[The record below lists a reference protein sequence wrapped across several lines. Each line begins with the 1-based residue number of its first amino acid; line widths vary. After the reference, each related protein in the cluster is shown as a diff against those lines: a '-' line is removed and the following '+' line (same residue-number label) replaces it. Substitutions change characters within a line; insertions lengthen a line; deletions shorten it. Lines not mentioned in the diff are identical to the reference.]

1 MKKGVNKLAVLGG
14 VLAAVL
20 IVLVNT
26 LFIVNEGEFNV
37 VLRFGQAVRIYNEP
51 GLKIK
56 IPFVETTSTLPKYQM
71 IYDSA
76 ATPILTL
83 DQKPII
89 VDNYTV
95 WKITDAQKF
104 IRTIQ
109 TLSSAEQRLDAAVYN
124 AVRRELS
131 ATSYGEIISEETA
144 RGNLNDQILTQVTK
158 AMEEGDTGITIIDV
172 RIKRTDLPEEN
183 KASVYNR
190 MISNRQSIAASYLS
204 EGDEEARRIT
214 SAADRVA
221 DILIAEAD
229 AKAKQIRSEGEQEA
243 ARIYNEAYGVDPEFY
258 KLYRTLESYKTSF
271 QGEPVIM
278 LPIDSP
284 YAQLLMGQ
292 PVDQTEAP
300 VTP

>member
-1 MKKGVNKLAVLGG
+1 
-14 VLAAVL
+14 
-20 IVLVNT
+20 
-26 LFIVNEGEFNV
+26 
-37 VLRFGQAVRIYNEP
+37 VRIYDQP

-89 VDNYTV
+89 VDNFTV
-95 WKITDAQKF
+95 WRITDAQQF

-109 TLSSAEQRLDAAVYN
+109 TLNSAEQRLDAAVYN
-124 AVRRELS
+124 AVRRSLS
-131 ATSYGEIISEETA
+131 ATDYGEIISEETS
-144 RGNLNDQILTQVTK
+144 RGNLNDEILKEVSK
-158 AMEEGDTGITIIDV
+158 AMAEGSTGITIVDV

-183 KASVYNR
+183 KASVYSR
-190 MISNRQSIAASYLS
+190 MISDRNSIAASYLS
-204 EGDEEARRIT
+204 EGDEEAKRIT

-229 AKAKQIRSEGEQEA
+229 AQAKQILSEGEQEA
-243 ARIYNEAYGVDPEFY
+243 ARIYNEAYSADPEFY
-258 KLYRTLESYKTSF
+258 KLYRTLESYKISF
-271 QGEPVIM
+271 QGQPVIM

-284 YAQLLMGQ
+284 YAKLLLGQ
-292 PVDQTEAP
+292 QPEQEAAP
-300 VTP
+300 

>member
-1 MKKGVNKLAVLGG
+1 MKIGINKLAFIGG
-14 VLAAVL
+14 ALVLAV
-20 IVLVNT
+20 IVMANALY
-26 LFIVNEGEFNV
+26 IVNEGEFKV

-51 GLKIK
+51 GLKVK
-56 IPFVETTSTLPKYQM
+56 IPFVETTSSLPKYQM

-95 WKITDAQKF
+95 WKITDAQMF
-104 IRTIQ
+104 IRTLQ
-109 TLSSAEQRLDAAVYN
+109 TLNSAEQRLDAAVYN

-144 RGNLNDQILTQVTK
+144 RGNLNDQILAQVTE
-158 AMEEGDTGITIIDV
+158 AMVEGNTGITIVDV

-221 DILIAEAD
+221 DILLAEAN
-229 AKAKQIRSEGEQEA
+229 AQAKQIRSEGEQEA
-243 ARIYNEAYGVDPEFY
+243 ARIYNVAYGVDPEFY
-258 KLYRTLESYKTSF
+258 KLYRTLESYKISF

-284 YAQLLMGQ
+284 YAQLLLGQ
-292 PVDQTEAP
+292 QANQTAQP

>member
-1 MKKGVNKLAVLGG
+1 MYK
-14 VLAAVL
+14 
-20 IVLVNT
+20 
-26 LFIVNEGEFNV
+26 
-37 VLRFGQAVRIYNEP
+37 RQ
-51 GLKIK
+51 
-56 IPFVETTSTLPKYQM
+56 
-71 IYDSA
+71 
-76 ATPILTL
+76 L

-95 WKITDAQKF
+95 WKITDAQMF
-104 IRTIQ
+104 IRTLQ
-109 TLSSAEQRLDAAVYN
+109 TLNSAEQRLDAAVYN

-144 RGNLNDQILTQVTK
+144 RGNLNDQILAQVTE
-158 AMEEGDTGITIIDV
+158 AMVEGNTGITIVDV

-221 DILIAEAD
+221 DILLAEAD
-229 AKAKQIRSEGEQEA
+229 AQAKQIRSEGEQEA
-243 ARIYNEAYGVDPEFY
+243 ARIYNVAYGVDPEFY
-258 KLYRTLESYKTSF
+258 KLYRTLESYKISF

-284 YAQLLMGQ
+284 YAQLLLGQ
-292 PVDQTEAP
+292 QANQTAQP

>member
-1 MKKGVNKLAVLGG
+1 MKIGINKLAFIGG
-14 VLAAVL
+14 ALVLAV
-20 IVLVNT
+20 IVMANALY
-26 LFIVNEGEFNV
+26 IVNEGEFKV

-51 GLKIK
+51 GLKVK
-56 IPFVETTSTLPKYQM
+56 IPFVETTSSLPKYQM

-95 WKITDAQKF
+95 WKITDAQMF
-104 IRTIQ
+104 IRTLQ
-109 TLSSAEQRLDAAVYN
+109 TLNSAEQRLDAAVYN

-144 RGNLNDQILTQVTK
+144 RGNLNDQILAQVTE
-158 AMEEGDTGITIIDV
+158 AMVEGNTGITIVDV

-221 DILIAEAD
+221 DILLAEAD
-229 AKAKQIRSEGEQEA
+229 AQAKQIRSEGEQEA
-243 ARIYNEAYGVDPEFY
+243 ARIYNVAYGVDPEFY
-258 KLYRTLESYKTSF
+258 KLYRTLESYKISF

-284 YAQLLMGQ
+284 YAQLLLGQ
-292 PVDQTEAP
+292 QANQTAQP

>member
-1 MKKGVNKLAVLGG
+1 MKKGMNKLAFLGG
-14 VLAAVL
+14 ALVVLA
-20 IVLVNT
+20 IVLANS

-104 IRTIQ
+104 IRTLQ
-109 TLSSAEQRLDAAVYN
+109 TLNSAEQRLDAAVYN
-124 AVRRELS
+124 AVRRQLS
-131 ATSYGEIISEETA
+131 STSYGEIISEETA
-144 RGNLNDQILTQVTK
+144 RGNLNDQILAQVTK
-158 AMEEGDTGITIIDV
+158 AMDEGDTGITIVDV

-221 DILIAEAD
+221 DILLAEAD
-229 AKAKQIRSEGEQEA
+229 AQAKQILSEGEQEA

-284 YAQLLMGQ
+284 YAQLLLGQ
-292 PVDQTEAP
+292 QAEQQPALAE
-300 VTP
+300 